1 LSATGECWI
10 LAVVDTTLPVWHG
23 RQPLPRTRF
32 ATAAS
37 HSCPQERHRHQQRRP
52 LPTVSWLSAR
62 LASSTQ
68 ARNSSARSGPYIRP
82 RTQIDQLV
90 DHRLDPEALGQ
101 GGGQQPRGVGDRVV
115 ASKRH
120 DEPAWAV
127 GG

>member
-1 LSATGECWI
+1 
-10 LAVVDTTLPVWHG
+10 
-23 RQPLPRTRF
+23 
-32 ATAAS
+32 
-37 HSCPQERHRHQQRRP
+37 
-52 LPTVSWLSAR
+52 VSWLSAR